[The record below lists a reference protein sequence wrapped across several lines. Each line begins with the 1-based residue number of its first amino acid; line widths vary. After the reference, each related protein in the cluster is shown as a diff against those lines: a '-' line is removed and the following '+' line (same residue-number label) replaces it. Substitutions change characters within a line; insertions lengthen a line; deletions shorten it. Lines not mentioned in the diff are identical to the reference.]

1 MSDRV
6 ASSSLTRLTVQ
17 DLASRRDAIAAA
29 QEQIS
34 SGRRIN
40 RPSDDPAAAARL
52 VGIDASLARLSQ
64 FERNAGSAESSLA
77 LQETVLAS
85 VVDSVQR
92 IRELTVQANNGT
104 NGAGERDAIA
114 AEINTRLDGLYDLAN
129 TRNSNGDALFAGSRA
144 TVTPFTPGSPTSYDG
159 DDTPRRVAIGLDR
172 EVIAAEPGSDVFMR
186 LKDGNGRFRVAAD
199 PGNTGTGTLQ
209 PGAVTDESAF
219 TGARFRINFTAPD
232 RYDVTDADTG
242 TVLQSG
248 VAFEP
253 GGAIELGGMSSA
265 IDGAPASGD
274 AFLLEPAEQR
284 DLFTA
289 VSQLVDTLGMPGD
302 DAGARTLRHQSMNS
316 TLASLD
322 LALDH
327 LGEHRARAGARLQ
340 SIDASRSENAA
351 VTLQL
356 EATSASL
363 EDADMVDVITRLE
376 RESQSLELL
385 QKSYARFASISILD
399 YL

>member
-1 MSDRV
+1 MSDRI
-6 ASSSLTRLTVQ
+6 ASSSLTRLTVR
-17 DLASRRDAIAAA
+17 DLASRREAIAAA
-29 QEQIS
+29 QEQVA
-34 SGRRIN
+34 SGKRIN

-52 VGIDASLARLSQ
+52 VGIDASLTRLAQ

-77 LQETVLAS
+77 MQETVLAS

-114 AEINTRLDGLYDLAN
+114 QEIGTRLDGLYDLAN

-144 TVTPFTPGSPTSYDG
+144 SVTPFTPGSPTRYDG
-159 DDTPRRVAIGLDR
+159 DDTARRVAIGLDR

-199 PGNTGTGTLQ
+199 AANSGTGTVQ

-219 TGARFRINFTAPD
+219 DGARFRITFTAAD
-232 RYDVTDADTG
+232 RYDISDADTG
-242 TVLQSG
+242 SVLQSG
-248 VAFEP
+248 VAFES
-253 GGAIELGGMSSA
+253 GSAIELGGMTTS
-265 IDGAPASGD
+265 IDGAPSSGD
-274 AFLLEPAEQR
+274 AFLIEPAEQR
-284 DLFTA
+284 DLFAT
-289 VSQLVDTLGMPGD
+289 VSELVDTLGVSGD
-302 DAGARTLRHQSMNS
+302 DAAARTERHQSMNS
-316 TLASLD
+316 MLASLD

-327 LGEHRARAGARLQ
+327 LGGHRARAGARLQ
-340 SIDASRSENAA
+340 SVDASRSESAA

-356 EATSASL
+356 EATAASM